1 MFGSSTKLQRDL
13 SVRTFQSKQTADTME
28 GSLMAGPFKFGMQ
41 KTYRKLDDMDSR
53 EGERKKALTTLKN
66 GDPSKKELD

>member
-1 MFGSSTKLQRDL
+1 
-13 SVRTFQSKQTADTME
+13 
-28 GSLMAGPFKFGMQ
+28 MAGPFKFGMQ

-53 EGERKKALTTLKN
+53 EGERKKALTTLKK